1 MLDLFPAWA
10 ASEEIRPKVFNAT
23 TSERLSRRAHLALA
37 RIGQAEADGAAS
49 GISEAL

>member
-10 ASEEIRPKVFNAT
+10 ASEEIRTQIFNAT

-49 GISEAL
+49 GVGEGL